1 MHIFSGTVKVVCGAV
16 FIAIV
21 WRNSALLSRSS
32 DCSTAAAAV
41 DNTILRATAAAAVA
55 ASGAIAME
63 CRARIPA
70 MRALAEEGLG
80 HVIDNNK
87 IRSGPNQLVE
97 VVLIIVSGNRL
108 PDIREIVLV
117 AIVDLDEEWNVGHVD
132 V

>member
-41 DNTILRATAAAAVA
+41 DNTIVCAAAAAVA

-132 V
+132 I